1 MAQTLPR
8 NGDIADQLDLL
19 ADISEI
25 LGEESFRVIAYRRA
39 ATRIRETPGPVAELA
54 LSGRATDL
62 PGIGKTIEQK
72 VVEIVNDGEMHALTK
87 RRQSV
92 PDGVV
97 EFLRLPGIGPKT
109 AARIWTELGV
119 TTLDGLKIAAEQ
131 GRLRDL
137 SGLGTRSE
145 EKVLKALEAGAGR
158 KPPSESRGLLG
169 RALPAVKTVVEELRA
184 HPAAIAVSEA
194 GSVRRRRETVRDLDL
209 IATSS
214 DPLALIA
221 AFCEGEWVAEVAARG
236 DTKATVVGHQGLR
249 FDLRVVPPECYG
261 NVLQHFTGSKDHNVA
276 LREEAQRRG
285 LSISEYGV
293 TTVETDEVVTHATE
307 EELYEYLGYQPI
319 PPELRENAGELGA
332 ARERTLP
339 ALVELSDLKGEMHC
353 HSTWSSDGHNTIEEM
368 AATAKSRGYSFL
380 CLTDHSHYLRG
391 PRLEAQWR
399 EIEQVNARL
408 KGLTVLRGIE
418 VNIRADGSLDVDDDV
433 LAELDWVVASIH
445 TAFDRSPTER
455 VLGAIENP
463 HVDSIGHLTGRKIL
477 RRSGSE
483 IDIERVVV
491 RAAETGTALEI
502 NSQPD
507 RLDMRDTHARLAGEA
522 GVLIP
527 ITTDAHEIPAL
538 GHAELGVGL
547 ARRAWLTKEQILNT
561 RTWSQIQK
569 LRKARSALSAERTS
583 GGGSGE
589 PGGSPDS
596 RR

>member
-1 MAQTLPR
+1 MAKTLPR
-8 NGDIADQLDLL
+8 NAEIADQLDML

-25 LGEESFRVIAYRRA
+25 LGEESFRVMAYRRA

-72 VVEIVNDGEMHALTK
+72 VVEIVDDGEMHALTK

-92 PDGVV
+92 PAGVV

-119 TTLDGLKIAAEQ
+119 TTLDGLREAAAG

-137 SGLGTRSE
+137 SGLGAKSE
-145 EKVLKALEAGAGR
+145 EKVLKALEAGAGQ
-158 KPPSESRGLLG
+158 KPPAEDRGLLG
-169 RALPAVKTVVEELRA
+169 AALPAVKAVVEELRA

-194 GSVRRRRETVRDLDL
+194 GSVRRRRETVRDLDF

-214 DPLALIA
+214 DPGALIT
-221 AFCEGEWVAEVAARG
+221 AFCEAPWVAEVVARG

-249 FDLRVVPPECYG
+249 FDLRVVPPECFG

-293 TTVETDEVVTHATE
+293 TTVETGEVVTHPDEDA
-307 EELYEYLGYQPI
+307 LYEYLGYQPI
-319 PPELRENAGELGA
+319 PSELRENAGELEA
-332 ARERTLP
+332 AREGRIRL
-339 ALVELSDLKGEMHC
+339 LVELGDLKGEMHA
-353 HSTWSSDGHNTIEEM
+353 HSTWSSDGKASIAEM
-368 AATAKSRGYSFL
+368 AQTAKERGLSFL

-391 PRLEAQWR
+391 GRLQAQWK
-399 EIEQVNARL
+399 EIEEVNARM
-408 KGLTVLRGIE
+408 GRFRVLRGIE
-418 VNIRADGSLDVDDDV
+418 VNIRADGSLDVEDDE
-433 LAELDWVVASIH
+433 LAQLDWVVASLH

-455 VLGAIENP
+455 ILGAMDNP
-463 HVDSIGHLTGRKIL
+463 HVDCIGHLTGRRIL
-477 RRSGSE
+477 KRPGAE
-483 IDIERVVV
+483 VDVERVVEHAV
-491 RAAETGTALEI
+491 ATGTALEI

-527 ITTDAHEIPAL
+527 VTTDAHSTGAL
-538 GHAELGVGL
+538 SYAELGIGL
-547 ARRAWLTKEQILNT
+547 ARRAWLTNEQVLNT
-561 RTWSQIQK
+561 RPWAQIQK
-569 LRKARSALSAERTS
+569 LRK
-583 GGGSGE
+583 
-589 PGGSPDS
+589 
-596 RR
+596 